1 MTHEGQ
7 HESVSS
13 FTATL
18 NSTMHFIYIFSKHNS
33 SVSHFKYS
41 NNVIMEKFC
50 EQYFSIFNVYTTSV
64 RHSNSQ
70 PKFESVDE
78 LQSLQFI
85 M

>member
-1 MTHEGQ
+1 
-7 HESVSS
+7 
-13 FTATL
+13 
-18 NSTMHFIYIFSKHNS
+18 
-33 SVSHFKYS
+33 
-41 NNVIMEKFC
+41 MEKFC